1 VRTLLSAGADP
12 GIQNASGENSLD
24 TASTSHMKQIYVD
37 ELLRAT
43 GNSEYAL
50 AHHLYINVF
59 SISSKTRVGRVCQLI
74 AAGLSINS
82 YDSEESRNTPL
93 HWAASYGNRD
103 IVSCLLSK
111 LFLCGIC

>member
-1 VRTLLSAGADP
+1 MLSNRYHIFLLQLDQGDVVRTLLSAGADP

-50 AHHLYINVF
+50 KFICMLPYF
-59 SISSKTRVGRVCQLI
+59 LI
-74 AAGLSINS
+74 MLKI
-82 YDSEESRNTPL
+82 
-93 HWAASYGNRD
+93 
-103 IVSCLLSK
+103 
-111 LFLCGIC
+111 